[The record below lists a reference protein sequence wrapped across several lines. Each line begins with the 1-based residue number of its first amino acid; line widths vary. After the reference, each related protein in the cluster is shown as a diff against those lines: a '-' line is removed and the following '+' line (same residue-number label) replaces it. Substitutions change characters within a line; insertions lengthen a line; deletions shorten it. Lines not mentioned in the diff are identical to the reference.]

1 MEFVIS
7 FNLNRRHLTITQK
20 VELGLTIL
28 KMEMEKARRRQG
40 TRTDLTSNKEE
51 DNNIPSKLKESEEEQ
66 GEATEIAAKKVGLGK
81 DTLWTAQGR
90 IPLFLVRTTGA
101 QKQINPHLTYP
112 LIFSL
117 AAPEAVVFNKG
128 QQ

>member
-1 MEFVIS
+1 MQRKLS
-7 FNLNRRHLTITQK
+7 Q
-20 VELGLTIL
+20 L
-28 KMEMEKARRRQG
+28 KQFR
-40 TRTDLTSNKEE
+40 EE
-51 DNNIPSKLKESEEEQ
+51 DTVSQISDTRNEEI
-66 GEATEIAAKKVGLGK
+66 GRADEIAAKKVGLSR
-81 DTLWTAQGR
+81 DSLWTAQGR